1 VERSLS
7 TSANTKRVTVRTLCI
22 SGGVRITPGEHE
34 LPASVADGLCRDGL
48 AVAVEPL
55 KRQNMAKRREGLQ
68 A

>member
-1 VERSLS
+1 
-7 TSANTKRVTVRTLCI
+7 VRTLCI
-22 SGGVRITPGEHE
+22 SGGVRLMPGEHE